1 MVAQSRA
8 AEGVSGLPDGGLFPI
23 LSRSRNQDAAL
34 SPFQT
39 NGGLFGSLGWAVGDA
54 LHGRDLDEGW
64 YKVGP
69 PIPPPVFPGPNGRGD
84 ANPPHRPQT
93 ATPLGVNVGSLA
105 RADQPSDQ
113 LWESVSIP
121 LAQAQFPFEVGA
133 SRSQLRERALMQRS
147 ATRCMTAISST
158 AGWSVCLPV
167 MRRPIYALRIVS
179 QASKSR
185 PSVTERRTSA
195 WIVVPLV
202 SAENQWHLGAC
213 SLKEMQL
220 CLSLSDV

>member
-1 MVAQSRA
+1 VSDSWYLVNPYWIPIDTNIGLLANNSLRDSPWARGSGMVAQSRA
-8 AEGVSGLPDGGLFPI
+8 AEGASGLPDGGLFPI

-54 LHGRDLDEGW
+54 LHGRDLDERW

-84 ANPPHRPQT
+84 ANPPHWPQT

-121 LAQAQFPFEVGA
+121 LAQAQFPFESGSEPVPTARNSVDAAECNAMHDRDLFHCRMVGLSSCYA
-133 SRSQLRERALMQRS
+133 QANLRLANCL
-147 ATRCMTAISST
+147 
-158 AGWSVCLPV
+158 AGKQIP
-167 MRRPIYALRIVS
+167 
-179 QASKSR
+179 
-185 PSVTERRTSA
+185 
-195 WIVVPLV
+195 PL
-202 SAENQWHLGAC
+202 SY
-213 SLKEMQL
+213 
-220 CLSLSDV
+220 